1 MRDRIRV
8 VITGTPGVGKHTTAK
23 FVANK
28 LGRAT
33 KVIDINKFA
42 IDKRVI
48 LEKDDWY
55 GVVDVN
61 VKKLTKL
68 MAEELAK
75 KEKKE
80 DLIIVGHL
88 APYVLKPTSR
98 IDLVVVLRRS
108 PYELTKVL
116 EERKYPPNKIRDNV
130 ASEIL
135 GISLYDTLKAVRRH
149 KIAEFDTTGKTPQN
163 TADQVISLLLKKSE
177 REVGIIDWLSLVYN
191 KKDLQKFLE
200 Y

>member
-1 MRDRIRV
+1 
-8 VITGTPGVGKHTTAK
+8 
-23 FVANK
+23 
-28 LGRAT
+28 
-33 KVIDINKFA
+33 
-42 IDKRVI
+42 

-98 IDLVVVLRRS
+98 IDLAVVLRRS

>member
-33 KVIDINKFA
+33 KVIDINKIA
-42 IDKRVI
+42 IDERAI
-48 LEKDDWY
+48 LEKDDCY

-68 MAEELAK
+68 IAEELI
-75 KEKKE
+75 KKE

-88 APYVLKPTSR
+88 APYILKPTSR

-108 PYELTKVL
+108 PYELTRVL

>member
-68 MAEELAK
+68 MAEELI
-75 KEKKE
+75 KKE

-88 APYVLKPTSR
+88 APYILKPTSR

-108 PYELTKVL
+108 PYELTRVL

>member
-1 MRDRIRV
+1 MRSTKSIF
-8 VITGTPGVGKHTTAK
+8 GECFP
-23 FVANK
+23 NK
-28 LGRAT
+28 YRSRAHNIYT
-33 KVIDINKFA
+33 Q
-42 IDKRVI
+42 
-48 LEKDDWY
+48 
-55 GVVDVN
+55 
-61 VKKLTKL
+61 LTKL
-68 MAEELAK
+68 IAEELI
-75 KEKKE
+75 KKE

-88 APYVLKPTSR
+88 APYILKPTSR

-108 PYELTKVL
+108 PYELTRVL

-191 KKDLQKFLE
+191 KKDLQK
-200 Y
+200 